1 MNKLTLFRGN
11 PLPNPRL
18 FFLLF
23 CLFFSVSV
31 FAQEKYTFNWKK
43 KAISEVFAAIEKQ
56 AKVTFAYNPSEINA
70 TQLISLT
77 VKNATL
83 DEVMKMV
90 SEKINV
96 VYKISGNII
105 MIKGQTKSAD
115 NYKVL
120 GKEFVI
126 TGKVVDVNNEDVSG
140 ATIIGA
146 TSKHSAVSK
155 DNGSFTLK
163 IREGETVSVTKV
175 GYKSKIITVSGTD
188 KIIIIEMVTQAIDLN
203 PVVVTALG
211 IKRETRSLGYAVGTV
226 QGSEI
231 NKARE
236 TNVINSLAGKV
247 PGLIISS
254 TAGGPAGSSRVII
267 RGNTEITGNNQPLY
281 VVDGVPMD
289 NSNYGQVGS
298 EKYSS
303 GYDFGDAISAINPD
317 DIETISVLKGPSASA
332 LYGSRAGHGVILIT
346 TKKGGAKKSLGIEF
360 NSTSTV
366 EKLLTRFDD
375 YQYEYGQGS
384 GGSIPRDATQA
395 RLTMFSNFGAKLDA
409 NLMVPGFDGTIR
421 PYGLIKN
428 NIENFFRNG
437 TTFTNT
443 VAMTT
448 ATDNT
453 TFRLSV
459 SDLRNNDI
467 VPASKLERN
476 TINLRGTSKFGKR
489 LSIDA
494 KGIYVKE
501 NVNNRPGL
509 ADDPS
514 NIGNNFLGLA
524 NNIDQSIF
532 EKGYKDANGDYIDW
546 GGGQY
551 RLNPFWVINEMKNIT
566 KKERLLSSLQ
576 ANYAITDW
584 LALQGRISS
593 DITYLD
599 FMKYSPRTTPGSLL
613 GRIEGIKRNYNTTEA
628 DLLLS
633 AQKQLSPD
641 FYAAAKFGTSMSHQK
656 HPGTVFQATDM
667 QITDAIAFNS
677 FKDKIISDELY
688 EKRINSFYGL
698 FSVGYKSF
706 LYLDATIRRDASSTL
721 KQGNNVYTY
730 PSISG
735 SFIFTDAF
743 KISNKNVLSF
753 GKIRLS
759 AAEVGSDTDPYK
771 LNLYYALNERS
782 FQGQSVGGIATTI
795 KPNPDLLPTRTRSF
809 EAGTELRFLKNRLN
823 VDFTYYTQKSRDQ
836 INNVPLPVS
845 AGFGQQVINA
855 GVVSNTGIELLISG
869 SPVKTKDFEWN
880 VSFNYAHNKNTVN
893 SLAEGVP
900 FLVLSEARWLGV
912 SAVAMPGAPYGAL
925 LGYDFQYDAAG
936 NKILDPVS
944 LKPLATDERKVLG
957 KGTWDWTGG
966 ITNSLHYKNFGFN
979 AVIDIKMGADLFSMT
994 NMYSI
999 LRGSDVS
1006 TLEGR
1011 QEWISSEE
1019 QRIAEG
1025 KTILQWDAEG
1035 KTKGFVPKGVIQTGT
1050 DSNGK
1055 PVYTQNTKAMD
1066 PGLYWGNF
1074 YSDDHGILTPFL
1086 YDASYIKVRELMF
1099 SWNVPQKVLGK
1110 AKVIGASVSVVSR
1123 NPFII
1128 HKNVPNVDPDS
1139 NYNNGN
1145 GQGFEYGS
1153 LPSRRS
1159 WGINLNVRF

>member
-1 MNKLTLFRGN
+1 MNKSSLFRGYAF
-11 PLPNPRL
+11 PRAKLVAVL
-18 FFLLF
+18 FS
-23 CLFFSVSV
+23 LFFSTIV
-31 FAQEKYTFNWKK
+31 FAQEKFSFNWKK
-43 KAISEVFAAIEKQ
+43 KPISEVFTEIEKVS
-56 AKVTFAYNPSEINA
+56 KVKFAYNPSEIKA
-70 TQLISLT
+70 TTPITLSLKY
-77 VKNATL
+77 VSL
-83 DEVMKMV
+83 DEAITAVCNKV
-90 SEKINV
+90 NA
-96 VYKISGNII
+96 VYKRNGNTI
-105 MIKGQTKSAD
+105 MIQGKAISENEKA
-115 NYKVL
+115 L
-120 GKEFVI
+120 GKEFVLI
-126 TGKVVDVNNEDVSG
+126 GKVVDASNDNVGG
-140 ATIIGA
+140 ATLSSTNKSGI
-146 TSKHSAVSK
+146 SRE
-155 DNGSFTLK
+155 DGSFTLK
-163 IREGETVSVTKV
+163 VKEGENIVI
-175 GYKSKIITVSGTD
+175 SKIGYESKNITAKKSD
-188 KIIIIEMVTQAIDLN
+188 KIVVIELGIKALDLN

-211 IKRETRSLGYAVGTV
+211 IKRETRSLGYAVGSV
-226 QGSEI
+226 QGSDI

-236 TNVINSLAGKV
+236 TNVINSLAGKI

-360 NSTSTV
+360 NSTGTV
-366 EKLLTRFDD
+366 EKILTRFDD
-375 YQYEYGQGS
+375 YQYEYGQGT
-384 GGSIPRDATQA
+384 GGNIPRDATQA
-395 RLTMFSNFGAKLDA
+395 RLTMFSNFGAKLD
-409 NLMVPGFDGTIR
+409 NKLMVPGFDGVTR
-421 PYGLIKN
+421 PYGLVKN
-428 NIENFFRNG
+428 NIENFFRDG

-443 VAMTT
+443 VAMTG

-467 VPASKLERN
+467 VPESKLVRN

-489 LSIDA
+489 LNVDA
-494 KGIYVKE
+494 KATYVKE
-501 NVNNRPGL
+501 DVNNRPGL

-532 EKGYKDANGDYIDW
+532 EKGYKDANGDYVDW

-551 RLNPFWVINEMKNIT
+551 RLNPYWVTKEMKNTT

-576 ANYAITDW
+576 ANYVFTDW
-584 LALQGRISS
+584 MTLQGRISS

-633 AQKQLSPD
+633 MQKQVSPD
-641 FYAAAKFGTSMSHQK
+641 FYLALRLGSSMSHQK
-656 HPGTVFQATDM
+656 HPGTLLQATDM

-677 FKDKIISDELY
+677 FKDKLIQDELY

-698 FSVGYKSF
+698 LSVGFKNY
-706 LYLDATIRRDASSTL
+706 LYLDATLRRDASSTL
-721 KQGNNVYTY
+721 IQANNVYAY
-730 PSISG
+730 PSLSG

-743 KISNKNVLSF
+743 KMTNKNFISF
-753 GKIRLS
+753 GKIRVS

-771 LNLYYALNERS
+771 LNLYYGLNERP
-782 FQGQSVGGIATTI
+782 FQGQSVGGIATSI
-795 KPNPDLLPTRTRSF
+795 KPNPNLVPTRTRSF
-809 EAGTELRFLKNRLN
+809 EVGTELRFLKNRLN
-823 VDFTYYTQKSRDQ
+823 VDVSYYTQKSRDQ

-845 AGFGQQVINA
+845 SGFAQQIINA
-855 GVVSNTGIELLISG
+855 GVVSNKGIELLISG
-869 SPVKTKDFEWN
+869 TPVKTKDFSWDLS
-880 VSFNYAHNKNTVN
+880 VNYAHNKNVVN
-893 SLAEGVP
+893 SLADGVP

-912 SAVAMPGAPYGAL
+912 SVVAMPGAAYGAM
-925 LGYDFQYDAAG
+925 LGYDYQYDDAG
-936 NKILDPVS
+936 NVILDPLS
-944 LKPLATDERKVLG
+944 LKPLPTDERKVLG

-966 ITNSLHYKNFGFN
+966 ITNTLHYKNFGFN
-979 AVIDIKMGADLFSMT
+979 TVIDIKMGANLFSMT
-994 NMYSI
+994 NMYAI
-999 LRGSDVS
+999 LRGSDIS
-1006 TLEGR
+1006 TLAGR

-1019 QRIAEG
+1019 QRTAEG
-1025 KTILQWDAEG
+1025 KTVVEWDAEG
-1035 KTKGFVPKGVIQTGT
+1035 KAKGFVPKGVIQTGT
-1050 DSNGK
+1050 NANGK
-1055 PVYTQNTKAMD
+1055 PEYAKNTKAMD

-1074 YSDDHGILTPFL
+1074 YSDDNGILTPFL
-1086 YDASYIKVRELMF
+1086 YDASYIKVRELML
-1099 SWNVPQKVLGK
+1099 SYSVPQKVLGK
-1110 AKVIGASVSVVSR
+1110 SKITGASLSVVSR

-1159 WGINLNVRF
+1159 WGINLNMRF